1 MVVGV
6 LQNLQVERQVHPT
19 KVERKGKRD
28 TSD

>member
-1 MVVGV
+1 MVVGMP
-6 LQNLQVERQVHPT
+6 QNSQVEGQVHPT